1 MRASPLSRADRGLSR
16 VEWREAGRSE
26 RERHGN
32 GMHCRKGEPL
42 VRVRRAA
49 FDARHH
55 LSYERLALPAVRR
68 DLHVRPRHLRH
79 VLGSNFARPWT
90 CGLPRPAPSAGARH
104 RRRGGGLSCRR
115 RRASGPGAWVFR
127 AGAPRCG
134 CEPRRHRPIG
144 GDHIGGALSR
154 APRNARDGRDHR
166 CGLHRSAGGKPRV
179 IASAPVG
186 RNRPLPGFPLGRHR
200 AHGPGGAPLLR
211 HGPRP
216 AFAERH
222 RRRAAGLVP
231 RAVLGPVRVLVFVPG
246 GLRLRPALRG
256 GGRHTA
262 HVVSLGHPAC
272 PRGPLRDLFA
282 PALSRRRSR
291 AAVGPHG
298 DGRVPSGNPAPARR

>member
-26 RERHGN
+26 RERHGT

-42 VRVRRAA
+42 MRVRRAA

-55 LSYERLALPAVRR
+55 LS
-68 DLHVRPRHLRH
+68 
-79 VLGSNFARPWT
+79 
-90 CGLPRPAPSAGARH
+90 
-104 RRRGGGLSCRR
+104 
-115 RRASGPGAWVFR
+115 SGPGAWVFR

-186 RNRPLPGFPLGRHR
+186 RNRSLPGFPLGGHR
-200 AHGPGGAPLLR
+200 AYRPGGAPLLR
-211 HGPRP
+211 RGPRP

-222 RRRAAGLVP
+222 RRHAAGLVP

-246 GLRLRPALRG
+246 GRRVRPACR
-256 GGRHTA
+256 
-262 HVVSLGHPAC
+262 
-272 PRGPLRDLFA
+272 F
-282 PALSRRRSR
+282 SRPSR
-291 AAVGPHG
+291 L
-298 DGRVPSGNPAPARR
+298 PSWPFT